1 MSIPIINIR
10 KTLPAVTDAFTTP
23 NNKFIITLENN
34 RIMVYNL
41 DRGKI
46 DKKEIYKDDI
56 KNPVAIMTEW
66 STGDY
71 TNTWQ
76 KFISTL
82 GGTNG
87 EIIK

>member
-1 MSIPIINIR
+1 
-10 KTLPAVTDAFTTP
+10 
-23 NNKFIITLENN
+23 
-34 RIMVYNL
+34 MVYNL